1 MIVRHRHAGAYPL
14 VNELAL
20 SGFRYLIA
28 DRPAA
33 FWLCLACCLLGP
45 WCLPAALAQS
55 LGQPY
60 FESVPGTEKIGN
72 GIITVIA
79 QDRRGLTWLGTPEG
93 LYSFDGYRLHA
104 YRNVAEAPDSI
115 ADDYVRGLL
124 AHSEG
129 RLWVATQSAGR
140 SIYDPRHDRFEQQP
154 PDPGHAGGLPGAA
167 VLALAEAPNGD
178 VGIGFG
184 KEGLARWDH
193 ASGRFESFPP
203 DPGRSGALQHDT
215 VRSLLFDRH
224 GDLWI
229 GTGNGLQRKR
239 KDSPLFEH
247 IASAEDDQAGLSR
260 QYVYALFEA
269 SDGHIWIGTQASGAA
284 VLDPDSGRLQR
295 FLPGAEGTG
304 HPWISGFSEPVPG
317 QIWVHTYGGGI
328 DIVDARTHRIVQR
341 VRSDLSIPGGLTLD
355 RLTAPLRDRSG
366 LIWLGTWGAGAQHY
380 NPHNAAAFRSI
391 RHGAASPAGL
401 SAGSVMSTLPLDAQ
415 TVLIGTGGAG
425 IDLLDL
431 DEGVV
436 RRFPPDPQAPGALH
450 DGTIRALER
459 ASDGSIWV
467 GTQQAGVQSLD
478 LDKGQF
484 SAPLA
489 GLPRG
494 PVRQLELIPSGL
506 LAVGMQAALVLHDPR
521 SGAVRRLRTELDQD
535 FTDAVWSLLADA
547 DGHLWVSTPNALLWW
562 SEGSDRLHQ
571 VDSPTDWPLGA
582 LTDMRMDAAGT
593 VWVTGPRGIARLR
606 GWQQGQPRFERYG
619 REHSALSRG
628 SGQQMLPDQQ
638 GRLWSTQVLVDPRSD
653 SIQRIGVADGIDIGS
668 VEIGSGSIGPT
679 GLLFFG
685 GTRGLLIVDPERFS
699 PWRFDPP
706 LLFTR
711 IDVDGRSRLGTD
723 PGPGLNLA
731 SGQRRFSA
739 EFAALD
745 YSAPAS
751 IHYAY
756 RLRGLD
762 EDWTEVDAGQR
773 IASYNNL
780 WPGSYQLEVRAH
792 LNTGGFSAA
801 PLSLPVTVA
810 PIWWQRPI
818 SAVLALLGLLLLIG
832 LGMRWRTRK
841 VQARAEALE
850 VLVEKRT
857 RELSLAKSGAE
868 DALSDLRGAQ
878 KQLVAAEKMASL
890 GQLVAGV
897 AHEINT
903 PIGIAITAASHL
915 DELARTGNAKLEE
928 NRFTR
933 NDLSRWKAE
942 VMDAARLI
950 QNSLQRAGE
959 LVASFKQVSV
969 DQSSGQ
975 RRTFLLEDFLREVQ
989 TTLGP
994 GLRRTPHTLICDCP
1008 ERIELDSYPGALFQ
1022 ILSNLINNAQIHAFS
1037 EDQPGHMWVGAQSSG
1052 DSLLLRFSDDGRGMP
1067 EEVAAHA
1074 FDPFFTTKR
1083 GSGGSGLGLHVVH
1096 NLVTQ
1101 LLGGEIEL
1109 RSKPGQGTEFL
1120 MRFPKRTP
1128 EAGRAG

>member
-1 MIVRHRHAGAYPL
+1 MRK
-14 VNELAL
+14 LARI
-20 SGFRYLIA
+20 SVPRLIA
-28 DRPAA
+28 AAAA
-33 FWLCLACCLLGP
+33 FRLCCVCGLLSLSA
-45 WCLPAALAQS
+45 LPAAGAQP

-79 QDRRGLTWLGTPEG
+79 QDQRGLIWLGTPEG
-93 LYSFDGYRLHA
+93 LYSFDGYRLRA
-104 YRNVAEAPDSI
+104 YRNVTEEPDSI
-115 ADDYVRGLL
+115 GDDYVRGLL
-124 AHSEG
+124 AHSDG
-129 RLWVATQSAGR
+129 RLWVATQSAGL
-140 SIYDPRHDRFEQQP
+140 SIYDPRRDRFERQP

-167 VLALAEAPNGD
+167 VLALAEAANGD
-178 VGIGFG
+178 VWIGFG
-184 KEGLARWDH
+184 RAGLARWDH

-203 DPGRSGALQHDT
+203 NQGRTGALQHDT
-215 VRSLLFDRH
+215 VRSLLFDRR

-229 GTGNGLQRKR
+229 GTGTGLQRKR

-247 IASAEDDQAGLSR
+247 IVSAEGDAAGLSR

-269 SDGHIWIGTQASGAA
+269 SDGRIWIGTQASGAA
-284 VLDPDSGRLQR
+284 VLDPDGGSLKQ
-295 FLPGAEGTG
+295 FPPGAGGTG

-328 DIVDARTHRIVQR
+328 DVVDARSNR
-341 VRSDLSIPGGLTLD
+341 VVSRVHSDLSIPGGLTLD

-380 NPHNAAAFRSI
+380 NPYNAAAFRSI
-391 RHGAASPAGL
+391 RHSAASPTGL
-401 SAGSVMSTLPLDAQ
+401 SAGSVMSTLPLDAR
-415 TVLIGTGGAG
+415 TVLVGTGGAG
-425 IDLLDL
+425 IDVLDL
-431 DEGVV
+431 ELGVV
-436 RRFPPDPQAPGALH
+436 RSFHPDPQTPGNLL
-450 DGTIRALER
+450 DGTIRALEL
-459 ASDGSIWV
+459 ASDGSSVWV

-478 LDKGQF
+478 LSSGEF
-484 SAPLA
+484 SEPPPS
-489 GLPRG
+489 LPRG
-494 PVRQLELIPSGL
+494 PVRQLELTPSGL
-506 LAVGMQAALVLHDPR
+506 LAVGMQAGLVLYDPA
-521 SGAVRRLRTELDQD
+521 SGKARRLRTELDQD

-562 SEGSDRLHQ
+562 SEGSDRLQQ
-571 VDSPTDWPLGA
+571 VHAQPDWPLGA
-582 LTDMRMDAAGT
+582 LTDMRLDAAGT
-593 VWVTGPRGIARLR
+593 IWVTGPRGVARLTA
-606 GWQQGQPRFERYG
+606 WQQGQPRFERYG

-628 SGQQMLPDQQ
+628 SGQQMLPDKL

-653 SIQRIGVADGIDIGS
+653 SIQRIGVADGIDVGS
-668 VEIGSGSIGPT
+668 VEIGSGSVGPD
-679 GLLFFG
+679 GLLYFG
-685 GTRGLLIVDPERFS
+685 GTRGLLIVDPSRFS
-699 PWRFDPP
+699 PWRYDPP

-711 IDVDGRSRLGTD
+711 IDVDGRERSGS
-723 PGPGLNLA
+723 GAASGLHLA

-745 YSAPAS
+745 YSAPTS
-751 IHYAY
+751 IRYAY

-762 EDWTEVDAGQR
+762 EDWTDVDAGQR

-780 WPGSYQLEVRAH
+780 WPGSYQLEVRAR
-792 LNTGGFSAA
+792 LNDGDWSGA
-801 PLSLPVTVA
+801 PLLLPVTVA
-810 PIWWQRPI
+810 PVWWQRPA
-818 SAVLALLGLLLLIG
+818 SALLALLALAALIG

-868 DALSDLRGAQ
+868 HALSDLRGAQ

-915 DELARTGNAKLEE
+915 DDLARSGKAKLEE

-942 VMDAARLI
+942 VVDATRLI
-950 QNSLQRAGE
+950 QSSLQRAGE

-975 RRTFLLEDFLREVQ
+975 RRTFLLDDFLREVQ
-989 TTLGP
+989 TTLNP

-1022 ILSNLINNAQIHAFS
+1022 ILTNLINNAQMHAFS
-1037 EDQPGHMWVGAQSSG
+1037 EDKPGHMWVGAQSSG
-1052 DSLLLRFSDDGRGMP
+1052 EALLLRFSDDGRGMP

-1120 MRFPKRTP
+1120 MRFARRTP
-1128 EAGRAG
+1128 EPGKTG